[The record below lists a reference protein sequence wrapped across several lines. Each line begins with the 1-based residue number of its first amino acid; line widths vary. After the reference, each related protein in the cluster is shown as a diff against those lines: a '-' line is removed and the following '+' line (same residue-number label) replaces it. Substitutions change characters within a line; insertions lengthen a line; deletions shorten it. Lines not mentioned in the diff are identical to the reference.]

1 MIKIYNPYH
10 FMKAIVKIIR
20 AGRIAKPKEIV
31 KDECASPAC
40 ISLTQQ
46 GFATKIF
53 DLNIN
58 YLTLE
63 D

>member
-1 MIKIYNPYH
+1 
-10 FMKAIVKIIR
+10 MKPIVKIIR
-20 AGRIAKPKEIV
+20 AKRITESKETV
-31 KDECASPAC
+31 FHEYAGPAC

>member
-1 MIKIYNPYH
+1 
-10 FMKAIVKIIR
+10 MKAIVKIIR